1 MTIGLKKWA
10 VSLCVRALLF
20 PIVAAVKITSRMT
33 GSCGKKALREEIED
47 GVLKL
52 SQLIHSS
59 LRPLPTQT
67 GDGTYV
73 DETPPEPSLIDDLNQ
88 VDIKDLETLA
98 DVIRNA
104 ATGAPVNDK
113 DYIMERVIRL
123 ASSLPSRSPNADR
136 LSNALLSLL
145 WNDLKHPPLSYL
157 GEQYVYR
164 QADGSHN
171 NILWPQIGIA
181 GSSYARTVPSKSV
194 QPAVLPDP
202 GTLFDNLFRTDRDDY
217 TRSLTSSYLDLAP
230 LYGSNQEEQNTVR
243 TFKDGKLKPD
253 CFSEK
258 RILGFPPGVGVLLI
272 MFNRFHNYV
281 VENLALINQDNRFPK
296 PAEASGKAY
305 AKYDNDL
312 FQTGRLITCGLYIN
326 IILKDYV
333 RTILNIN
340 RTDSDWS
347 LDPRSES
354 MRGLFGTAIDEAG
367 GNQVSAEFNLV
378 YRWHSC
384 VSERDDKWTQ
394 NAYRELFGDGMDPN
408 KISLSDF
415 LRVLGKWEAG
425 LSKDPLKRP
434 FAKLARGSNGLF
446 NDDDLAN
453 ILTESI
459 EDCAGPFGTS
469 QIPAVFRAVEI
480 LGINQARS
488 WRLSSLNEFRKHFN
502 LKPHET
508 FEDINPDPY
517 IADQLK
523 HLYDHPDNVELYPG
537 LIVEEAKESLV
548 PGSGLCANFTISRAI
563 LSDAVA
569 LVRGDRFYTVDQT
582 PKNLTNWG
590 FNEASYDNT
599 VDKGHVFYKLFLRAF
614 PSHFK
619 PNSIYAHFPLV
630 VPDENREILTQLN
643 FARKYSWDK
652 PARIPHPTMIG
663 SYAACDAIIKNQK
676 EFKVTWGE
684 AIEFLMHKECNSFGR
699 DFMLS
704 GDEPPNAASR
714 QMMGRALYHGEWEAE
729 VKKFYEQIT
738 LKLLHEKS
746 YKIAGVNQVD
756 IVRDVANIAQVHFA
770 VAVFSLPLKTGDNPR
785 GIYTESELYMI
796 MALVFT
802 CIFVDADPAKSFPLR
817 QAARKVTQQLGDIVL
832 LNVQLIKQTGFLSN
846 MVERLYGNNMLT
858 EYGVHMIRRLLD
870 SGLPPE
876 QIVWTHMLPTAGGM
890 VANQAQLFSQCLDYY
905 LSEEGSIHLPEIHR
919 LSKLGTAEAD
929 ELLLKYFLEGSR
941 LRATVGVFREV
952 VTQSTIK
959 DGVKT
964 LKLKPGDRVACNL
977 VKASMDPKKFPEP
990 DKVDLTRDLDSYI
1003 HFGQGP
1009 HKCLG
1014 FGICNA
1020 ALSTMLKTVGK
1031 LENLRRAPGPQG
1043 ELRRIPGPGGI
1054 SKYLVADYTSYFP
1067 FPTTMKVQWD
1077 GELPPCAD

>member
-10 VSLCVRALLF
+10 VSLCARALLL

-52 SQLIHSS
+52 SQLIHSL

-113 DYIMERVIRL
+113 DYIMERIIRL
-123 ASSLPSRSPNADR
+123 PSSLPSRSPNVDR

-157 GEQYVYR
+157 GEQTSFGHKLALQVLHMQGLYHR
-164 QADGSHN
+164 SRSNQQCSQIRGSFS
-171 NILWPQIGIA
+171 IIYSA
-181 GSSYARTVPSKSV
+181 
-194 QPAVLPDP
+194 
-202 GTLFDNLFRTDRDDY
+202 
-217 TRSLTSSYLDLAP
+217 LTAMIIHLAP

-243 TFKDGKLKPD
+243 TFKGGKLKPD

-296 PAEASGKAY
+296 PAEPSGKAY

-326 IILKDYV
+326 IILKDYL

-480 LGINQARS
+480 LGINQARHGD
-488 WRLSSLNEFRKHFN
+488 FRASTN
-502 LKPHET
+502 
-508 FEDINPDPY
+508 
-517 IADQLK
+517 
-523 HLYDHPDNVELYPG
+523 NVELYPG
-537 LIVEEAKESLV
+537 PIAEEAKESLV

-630 VPDENREILTQLN
+630 VPDENREILTRLN
-643 FARKYSWDK
+643 SSRKYSWDK
-652 PARIPHPTMIG
+652 PARIPRPTMIE

-676 EFKVTWGE
+676 DFKVTWGE
-684 AIEFLMHKECNSFGR
+684 AIEFLMHKECHSFGR

-738 LKLLHEKS
+738 LKLLHAKS

-770 VAVFSLPLKTGDNPR
+770 VAVFGLPLKTGDNPR

-796 MALVFT
+796 MALVFA
-802 CIFVDADPAKSFPLR
+802 CIFFDADPAKSFPLR
-817 QAARKVTQQLGDIVL
+817 QRARKVTQQLGDIVL

-941 LRATVGVFREV
+941 LRATVGVYREV

-964 LKLKPGDRVACNL
+964 LSLKPGDRVACNFA
-977 VKASMDPKKFPEP
+977 KASMDPKKFPEP

-1054 SKYLVADYTSYFP
+1054 SKYLVVDYTSYFP

-1077 GELPPCAD
+1077 GELPPCAN